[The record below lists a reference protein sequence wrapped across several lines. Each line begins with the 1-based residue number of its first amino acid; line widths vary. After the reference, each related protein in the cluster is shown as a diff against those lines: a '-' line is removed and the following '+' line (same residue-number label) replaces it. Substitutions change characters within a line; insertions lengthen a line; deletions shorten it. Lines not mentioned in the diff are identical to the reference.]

1 MDTVRLPSI
10 LRKRTD
16 SFVAGVADV
25 RFQLSERDG
34 FETAQRGTKAS
45 PEASE
50 HVARD
55 RINHGYDEPE
65 GQPLTSA
72 YPP

>member
-25 RFQLSERDG
+25 RFQRTKG
-34 FETAQRGTKAS
+34 TALDRQRRTKATS
-45 PEASE
+45 EASE

-55 RINHGYDEPE
+55 RINHGYGEPE
-65 GQPLTSA
+65 GQPLTYA

>member
-34 FETAQRGTKAS
+34 LRPRSAAPKAL

-55 RINHGYDEPE
+55 RINHGYGEPE
-65 GQPLTSA
+65 GQPLTNV
-72 YPP
+72 